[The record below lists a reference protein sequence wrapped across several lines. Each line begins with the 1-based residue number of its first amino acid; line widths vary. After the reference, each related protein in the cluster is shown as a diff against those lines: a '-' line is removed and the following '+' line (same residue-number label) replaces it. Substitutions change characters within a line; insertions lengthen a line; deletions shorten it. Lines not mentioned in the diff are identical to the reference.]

1 MGIKIGD
8 IDVAS
13 EIIELNYQLLRTQLI
28 LENLIRNNPNVT
40 GLTQIELQ
48 DIDQRAFESIQQKYP
63 SMGIAKK

>member
-8 IDVAS
+8 IDVVS

-28 LENLIRNNPNVT
+28 LEILIRNNPNLT

-63 SMGIAKK
+63 SMGIVKK